1 MAGRP
6 RFAAFG
12 HLVLAQARLIVRE
25 PAILFWAFVF
35 PVGLA
40 AVLGLAFHPGED
52 PPRPV
57 AVAAEGSSAD
67 VWRGCAP
74 DLPGFRLEIVT
85 SDAAERLLRTGRVD
99 LLVVGDPND
108 PATLI
113 YRFDPANTESRLT
126 HLLLS
131 RALAPPNARFGVV
144 DVVRTPGG
152 RYIDFLLPGLL
163 ALGVMNSC
171 LWGIGWGLIEM
182 RQKRQLR
189 RLVLTPL
196 PRTWLLGTP
205 LVARL
210 GLVAAEWAV
219 LMGSGALFFGIAH
232 TGSWAATAAV
242 FMAANLAFFGI
253 AGLAGSR
260 TESAQ
265 VGNGLLNAIS
275 LPMVL
280 LSGVFFSYERFPS
293 WATEIIAALPL
304 TLVADALRA
313 VMLEGAGLVE
323 IGPKLL
329 TLLAIAGI
337 TFLAGM
343 RVFRWQ

>member
-1 MAGRP
+1 M
-6 RFAAFG
+6 
-12 HLVLAQARLIVRE
+12 
-25 PAILFWAFVF
+25 
-35 PVGLA
+35 
-40 AVLGLAFHPGED
+40 
-52 PPRPV
+52 
-57 AVAAEGSSAD
+57 
-67 VWRGCAP
+67 
-74 DLPGFRLEIVT
+74 
-85 SDAAERLLRTGRVD
+85 
-99 LLVVGDPND
+99 
-108 PATLI
+108 I
-113 YRFDPANTESRLT
+113 YRFDPANAESRLT

-131 RALAPPNARFGVV
+131 RALAPPTARLGAV
-144 DVVRTPGG
+144 DAVRTPGG

-196 PRTWLLGTP
+196 PRTWLLGAL

-210 GLVAAEWAV
+210 GLMAAEWAV
-219 LMGSGALFFGIAH
+219 LMGSGALFFGVAH

-242 FMAANLAFFGI
+242 FLAANLAFFGI
-253 AGLAGSR
+253 GVLAGSR
-260 TESAQ
+260 TESVQ

-275 LPMVL
+275 LPMIL

-293 WATEIIAALPL
+293 WATEFIAALPL

-313 VMLEGAGLVE
+313 VMLEGAGLLE

-329 TLLAIAGI
+329 ALLAIAAI

-343 RVFRWQ
+343 RIFKWQ